1 MQIKLTS
8 IIIVLF
14 LVISSMGIVSA
25 SLPPQVIIEDTPED
39 TVPDETINTLID
51 TESNH
56 PTEISE
62 SLSDN
67 TLTVK
72 TTTFVETSA
81 LDIIEQTETSN
92 IISDLSEIN
101 ISESKNPTEIVP
113 AITEPTKTSSI
124 TEPINNIPDSTTP
137 MNEPEIPSAAL
148 ASGIFMVIGGI
159 MLPKSI

>member
-51 TESNH
+51 TESN
-56 PTEISE
+56 PTTETSE

-67 TLTVK
+67 TLAVK
-72 TTTFVETSA
+72 TTTFVETST
-81 LDIIEQTETSN
+81 LDLTEQREIPNN
-92 IISDLSEIN
+92 ISVLSEIN
-101 ISESKNPTEIVP
+101 ISESKNPPEIVP
-113 AITEPTKTSSI
+113 AITEPTTSSVA
-124 TEPINNIPDSTTP
+124 EPVNNVPESTTP
-137 MNEPEIPSAAL
+137 MKEPEIPSAAL

-159 MLPKSI
+159 ILPKN